1 MGRGDPQPVPGRPG
15 ATAARVDGAA
25 PVAVVGGADL
35 LAAMAA
41 DAPRHLYLHVPYCAA
56 KCPYCDFN
64 SIAGRDAEHAAY
76 VDALLAEVRRLP
88 AGPYETLF
96 IGGGTPTML
105 GAALLARLL
114 AGGRGHVRLGGG
126 HEGTL

>member
-35 LAAMAA
+35 LAAMVA
-41 DAPRHLYLHVPYCAA
+41 DVPRHLYLHVPYCAA

-76 VDALLAEVRRLP
+76 VDALIAEVRRLP
-88 AGPYETLF
+88 RGPYDTVF
-96 IGGGTPTML
+96 IGGGTPTLL
-105 GAALLARLL
+105 GTALLARLL
-114 AGGRGHVRLGGG
+114 AGVRDHLLLADG
-126 HEGTL
+126 